1 MPRIEVNRSGEMEAL
16 VRVVERGGF
25 SAAAR
30 ELRMTP
36 SAISKLVSRLE
47 TRLGAR
53 LFHRSTRKLQLTPEG
68 QAFYERS
75 ARILGDIDE
84 AERGA
89 AIGAEPRGRISV
101 NCSVPFGLLLLAPLL
116 PEFLQRYPQVCV
128 DLTLEDAVID
138 FHDKPADVAIRHGEL
153 ASSELVARH
162 LGDSRKV
169 IVAAPAYIERV
180 GTPRNLKQLEKHN
193 RLGFNF
199 PHSTESW
206 PLLHS
211 NGTLTSLPVS
221 GNARTGDGESLKLM
235 VLAGAGIA
243 RLSRY
248 HVEADLQAGRL
259 VPLLEGCNPG
269 DIEPLHAVY
278 RGRSGHQPAR
288 VRVFLDYLVERV
300 RLNG

>member
-1 MPRIEVNRSGEMEAL
+1 LPRIDVNRSGEMEAL

-75 ARILGDIDE
+75 ARIIGDIDE

-89 AIGAEPRGRISV
+89 SAGAEPRGRVRV
-101 NCSVPFGLLLLAPLL
+101 NCSVPFGLHRLVPEL
-116 PEFLQRYPQVCV
+116 PRFLERYPQVCV
-128 DLTLEDAVID
+128 DLTLDDAVID
-138 FHDKPADVAIRHGEL
+138 LHEQPADVAIRHGEL
-153 ASSELVARH
+153 PASLLIARH

-169 IVAAPAYIERV
+169 VVAAPAYLERQ
-180 GTPRNLKQLEKHN
+180 GTPRTLKQLERHN

-206 PLLHS
+206 PFKQANGALL
-211 NGTLTSLPVS
+211 SLPVS
-221 GNARTGDGESLKLM
+221 GNARTGDGESLRLL

-243 RLSRY
+243 RLSRF
-248 HVEADLQAGRL
+248 HVEADLKSGHMVA
-259 VPLLEGCNPG
+259 LLEGCNPG

-288 VRVFLDYLVERV
+288 VRVFLDYLVERI
-300 RLNG
+300 RLS

>member
-1 MPRIEVNRSGEMEAL
+1 MPRIDVNRSGEMEAL

-47 TRLGAR
+47 ARLGAR

-68 QAFYERS
+68 RAFYERS
-75 ARILGDIDE
+75 TRILGDIDE

-89 AIGAEPRGRISV
+89 ALGAEPRGRVSV

-116 PEFLQRYPQVCV
+116 PAFLERHPLVCI

-153 ASSELVARH
+153 PASELVARH

-169 IVAAPAYIERV
+169 VVAAPAYLDRH

-206 PLLHS
+206 PFRHS
-211 NGTLTSLPVS
+211 NGTLTQLPVG
-221 GNARTGDGESLKLM
+221 GNARTGDGESLRLM
-235 VLAGAGIA
+235 VVAGAGIA

-248 HVEADLQAGRL
+248 HVQPDIDAGRL
-259 VPLLEGCNPG
+259 AVLLEGCNPG

-288 VRVFLDYLVERV
+288 VRVFLDFLVERI
-300 RLNG
+300 RLS